1 MRGARASR
9 YTGVVR
15 SIADAL
21 REQTQAT
28 VAKLAPMARV
38 RLALELGDADAN
50 LVAASKAISVSD
62 ARRLLAQARS
72 IGRVPSI
79 ANARLGR

>member
-1 MRGARASR
+1 MSTSR

-21 REQTQAT
+21 RERTHTA
-28 VAKLAPMARV
+28 VARLAPMARV

-50 LVAASKAISVSD
+50 LVATSRGVSVD
-62 ARRLLAQARS
+62 EARRLLARARNL
-72 IGRVPSI
+72 GRVPSV
-79 ANARLGR
+79 ANVRSVR